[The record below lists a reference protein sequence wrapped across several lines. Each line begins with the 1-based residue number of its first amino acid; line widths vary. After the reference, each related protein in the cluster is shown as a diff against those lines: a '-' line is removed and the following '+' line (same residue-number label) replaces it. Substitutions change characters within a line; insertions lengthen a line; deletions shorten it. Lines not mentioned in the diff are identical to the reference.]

1 VTPPL
6 VLLHAFPL
14 DSRMFDPVRATLAAK
29 VQLLTPDLRGF
40 GTGPALGDPLPVSV
54 KTAEPDLALLADD
67 VLAELD
73 GLGVDRAVF
82 GGVSMGGYV
91 AMAVLR
97 RHPERVAG
105 LLLVDTR
112 SGADDPAALERRR
125 AAAERADN
133 GDIAAGV
140 DAVTPLIAAGASGAV
155 RDRLAEIAGGVP
167 AATVSWAQRAMA
179 ARPDSTELL
188 GTTGVPVL
196 VVVGEH
202 DKITPPE
209 AARQMAAAAPE
220 AELVELPGVGHLS
233 PAEDAA
239 GFADAVLGWL
249 SRRF

>member
-14 DSRMFDPVRATLAAK
+14 DSLMFDPVREALAAK
-29 VQLLTPDLRGF
+29 TRLLTPDLRGF
-40 GTGPALGDPLPVSV
+40 GAGAALG
-54 KTAEPDLALLADD
+54 EPMPEPSIALLADD
-67 VLAELD
+67 VVAGLD
-73 GLGVDRAVF
+73 DLGIDRAIF

-91 AMAVLR
+91 AMSVLR

-112 SGADDPAALERRR
+112 SGADDAAALERRR

-140 DAVTPLIAAGASGAV
+140 AAVTPLIADGTATAV
-155 RDRLAEIAGGVP
+155 RDRLARIADEVP
-167 AATVSWAQRAMA
+167 AATVGWAQRAMA

-188 GTTGVPVL
+188 ARTGFPVL
-196 VVVGEH
+196 VVVGEN
-202 DKITPPE
+202 DAVTPPA
-209 AARQMAAAAPE
+209 AARQMAVAAPE
-220 AELVELPGVGHLS
+220 AELVELAGVGHLS
-233 PAEDAA
+233 PAEDPA
-239 GFADAVLGWL
+239 GFSDAVLGWL